1 MTIAATSLELVSPEL
16 PALPAATDYYCDVS
30 RLPRASPYYSVTSP
44 RGPSPGPS
52 PSFTTAGEPVCVM
65 SAVANFAKLATAP
78 TGKRPVR
85 QSLLS
90 VREKI
95 DAIDRVHEGE
105 SKAAVARD
113 IGVPESTLRGWCKT
127 EDKLRSLARACE
139 GSDTPPSDLDKAGL
153 EDPYSPEPLAKR
165 FRVDSDNKPNEA
177 VDDALLY
184 WLKQQQQHVG
194 LAAMNEHLLDAKLVQ
209 DGVVGAD
216 NSSWFWRWYKQYGV
230 QSQPM
235 PLAER
240 ADSRGLSD
248 LDRERELRERTAA
261 VVSAD
266 LNAGIAPP
274 SPPSNDYLD
283 RDYDAP
289 LSLVKRDR
297 DSDRER
303 EQRDA
308 SRRDAEGE
316 HLALNHLSH
325 NNLHH
330 DLGHLGQLSH
340 HVKDNLDNNNVTDLR
355 KHTSPHQLQQQQL
368 PQSHSPPPRAQLT
381 PPVDSQRSI
390 ESEDED
396 DEPPE
401 TAAEAVKHGERFL
414 RWLECCSDPSVTA
427 LQILQFR
434 YLLNNVRACAD
445 RRSRQGKS
453 KDRERSR
460 RK

>member
-1 MTIAATSLELVSPEL
+1 MN
-16 PALPAATDYYCDVS
+16 
-30 RLPRASPYYSVTSP
+30 
-44 RGPSPGPS
+44 
-52 PSFTTAGEPVCVM
+52 
-65 SAVANFAKLATAP
+65 AVANFAKLATAP
-78 TGKRPVR
+78 PPSSKRPVR

-153 EDPYSPEPLAKR
+153 DQDPYSPEPLAKR
-165 FRVDSDNKPNEA
+165 FRVESENKPAEA
-177 VDDALLY
+177 VVDDALLY

-194 LAAMNEHLLDAKLVQ
+194 LAMNEHLLDAKMAS

-230 QSQPM
+230 QTQPL

-240 ADSRGLSD
+240 AERSVDM
-248 LDRERELRERTAA
+248 DRERELRERELREQELRERTAA
-261 VVSAD
+261 DLSAT
-266 LNAGIAPP
+266 ITPP
-274 SPPSNDYLD
+274 SPPSQDYLD

-289 LSLVKRDR
+289 LSLVKPRER
-297 DSDRER
+297 DSDKER
-303 EQRDA
+303 ENDNLNHNHN
-308 SRRDAEGE
+308 
-316 HLALNHLSH
+316 HLNHNSVHHEHLSH
-325 NNLHH
+325 
-330 DLGHLGQLSH
+330 LSH
-340 HVKDNLDNNNVTDLR
+340 HVKDHLDNNNVTDLR
-355 KHTSPHQLQQQQL
+355 KQPL
-368 PQSHSPPPRAQLT
+368 PQHQQTLQALQAHHR
-381 PPVDSQRSI
+381 VV

>member
-1 MTIAATSLELVSPEL
+1 
-16 PALPAATDYYCDVS
+16 
-30 RLPRASPYYSVTSP
+30 
-44 RGPSPGPS
+44 
-52 PSFTTAGEPVCVM
+52 M
-65 SAVANFAKLATAP
+65 SAVANFAKLATA
-78 TGKRPVR
+78 TGPPSSKRPVR

-139 GSDTPPSDLDKAGL
+139 GSDTPPSDLDKGL
-153 EDPYSPEPLAKR
+153 DQDPYSPEPLTKR
-165 FRVDSDNKPNEA
+165 FRVESENKPAEG

-194 LAAMNEHLLDAKLVQ
+194 LAMNEHLLDAKMAA

-230 QSQPM
+230 QTQPL

-240 ADSRGLSD
+240 AERVDRLSAAD
-248 LDRERELRERTAA
+248 IERERERELQLRERT
-261 VVSAD
+261 VGTVGTD
-266 LNAGIAPP
+266 LTTSITTGHMSPSM
-274 SPPSNDYLD
+274 SPPSQPEYLD
-283 RDYDAP
+283 RDYDTP
-289 LSLVKRDR
+289 LSLVKRER
-297 DSDRER
+297 PAENREAENDS
-303 EQRDA
+303 
-308 SRRDAEGE
+308 
-316 HLALNHLSH
+316 HLAMNHLNHNHLQ
-325 NNLHH
+325 HH
-330 DLGHLGQLSH
+330 DHLLQQ
-340 HVKDNLDNNNVTDLR
+340 HVKDSLDNNNVTDLR
-355 KHTSPHQLQQQQL
+355 KQASNQ
-368 PQSHSPPPRAQLT
+368 AAN
-381 PPVDSQRSI
+381 QRVV

>member
-1 MTIAATSLELVSPEL
+1 
-16 PALPAATDYYCDVS
+16 
-30 RLPRASPYYSVTSP
+30 
-44 RGPSPGPS
+44 
-52 PSFTTAGEPVCVM
+52 M

-78 TGKRPVR
+78 APTKRPVR

-139 GSDTPPSDLDKAGL
+139 GSDTPPSDLDKDQRIAGL
-153 EDPYSPEPLAKR
+153 DQDPYSPEPKR
-165 FRVDSDNKPNEA
+165 FRVESENKPATSPE

-194 LAAMNEHLLDAKLVQ
+194 LAMNEHLLDAKMTAE
-209 DGVVGAD
+209 GAD

-230 QSQPM
+230 QAQPL

-240 ADSRGLSD
+240 A
-248 LDRERELRERTAA
+248 ERTDH
-261 VVSAD
+261 S
-266 LNAGIAPP
+266 LGERTLERNLEC
-274 SPPSNDYLD
+274 SPPQPDYCD
-283 RDYDAP
+283 RDYDTP

-297 DSDRER
+297 D
-303 EQRDA
+303 
-308 SRRDAEGE
+308 
-316 HLALNHLSH
+316 
-325 NNLHH
+325 NL
-330 DLGHLGQLSH
+330 D
-340 HVKDNLDNNNVTDLR
+340 HVKDNSHDNNHDNNNVTDLR
-355 KHTSPHQLQQQQL
+355 KH
-368 PQSHSPPPRAQLT
+368 R
-381 PPVDSQRSI
+381 VV

-445 RRSRQGKS
+445 RRARQVKS